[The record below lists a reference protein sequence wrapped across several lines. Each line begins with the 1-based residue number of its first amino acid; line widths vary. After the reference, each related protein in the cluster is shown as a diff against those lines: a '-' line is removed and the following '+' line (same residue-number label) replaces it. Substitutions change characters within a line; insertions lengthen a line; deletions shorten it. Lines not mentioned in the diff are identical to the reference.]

1 MEQLKNKDAFIY
13 QEQFN
18 NRCQYIKNEL
28 TRLNDFQAL
37 SYIEQLHQYF
47 VHIIQD
53 ISAENFWH
61 SLPYILGIDSRLSIV
76 EEILSLQNELKIYG
90 TELINLVESD
100 YKTFNHEK
108 MGLKLN
114 EKKEKSLIFCVE

>member
-28 TRLNDFQAL
+28 TRLNDFQVL
-37 SYIEQLHQYF
+37 SYIEELHQYF
-47 VHIIQD
+47 VQIIQN

-76 EEILSLQNELKIYG
+76 EEILSLQNEIKIYG

-100 YKTFNHEK
+100 YKMFNHEK